1 MTHGITATDSQIF
14 LGKPAWPPLG
24 ETNPTTDA
32 ARFNWELACS
42 KSGLD
47 WRLLMAPLKVDGFG
61 KRNQDN
67 NDDHRYDGCEAFDQ
81 QEVPDKFAMIREDT
95 GDIFNVCTSGYYP
108 YQNKEMFR
116 WFQPLLDTKEVQIT
130 TAGSLHGGR
139 TVWAMCD
146 IINGN
151 EEILPGDDI
160 TQKLMVV
167 GSHTKAFRTK
177 VVRCVQRVVCQ
188 NTLTFASDSASQIMG
203 VSHTKNQM
211 DAMACIRESL
221 DTITKDFKA
230 DTDNIKKLAGYGV
243 TFDGQ
248 VKFVKEVLGV
258 KESLKRKESARVE
271 AVIEAIRNS
280 PGADMAKGTL
290 WGALNAITNYTT
302 HYSGKDAE
310 NRFASVSLGA
320 NSRLNQKAY
329 ELALTIA
336 G

>member
-1 MTHGITATDSQIF
+1 
-14 LGKPAWPPLG
+14 
-24 ETNPTTDA
+24 
-32 ARFNWELACS
+32 
-42 KSGLD
+42 
-47 WRLLMAPLKVDGFG
+47 
-61 KRNQDN
+61 
-67 NDDHRYDGCEAFDQ
+67 
-81 QEVPDKFAMIREDT
+81 
-95 GDIFNVCTSGYYP
+95 
-108 YQNKEMFR
+108 MFR

-290 WGALNAITNYTT
+290 WGALNAITNNTT
-302 HYSGKDAE
+302 HNSGKEAE